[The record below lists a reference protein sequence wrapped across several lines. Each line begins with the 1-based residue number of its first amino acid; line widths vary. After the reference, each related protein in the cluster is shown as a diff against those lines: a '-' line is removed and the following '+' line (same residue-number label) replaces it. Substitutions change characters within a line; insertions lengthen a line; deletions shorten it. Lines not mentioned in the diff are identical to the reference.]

1 MVLQKKIPTWSR
13 MLFIHTIT
21 PNNMEELQNRIEE
34 LELQIRELQNE
45 IEKKDSKIQD
55 MESEMNDIYTITK
68 KY

>member
-1 MVLQKKIPTWSR
+1 
-13 MLFIHTIT
+13 
-21 PNNMEELQNRIEE
+21 MEELQNRIEE

-45 IEKKDSKIQD
+45 IEKKDLKIQD